1 MKMWRCKVANQLM
14 GILSVSGMLLFF
26 ASCDYLKDSEEPR
39 GVATLEITDAP
50 VDDANVNGVYITIS
64 EIKVDGKVFAGFEN
78 KMTINLLDYQNG
90 STKLLGTGNVDAGN
104 HKTITLVIDTEVDE
118 NGDSPGSFVLTND
131 LTKHK
136 LISNAQNDIEIDL
149 QKEFVI
155 DASGSS
161 KIVIDFDLRKTIRHT
176 LSNESSDFEFVSE
189 VELENSIRV
198 INHLNSGTIRG
209 TYDGGVFQTSGKVVA
224 YVYKKGE
231 WNPESE
237 IFIQSANE
245 LRFKKA
251 VNSSAVDASGNYR
264 LPFLDAGEY
273 EIHFVSYEK
282 NGADDRMNFSSLF
295 EVSSLTQGISPTSVT
310 VDAQSEATLNV
321 IVIGKII

>member
-1 MKMWRCKVANQLM
+1 M
-14 GILSVSGMLLFF
+14 
-26 ASCDYLKDSEEPR
+26 
-39 GVATLEITDAP
+39 
-50 VDDANVNGVYITIS
+50 
-64 EIKVDGKVFAGFEN
+64 
-78 KMTINLLDYQNG
+78 
-90 STKLLGTGNVDAGN
+90 
-104 HKTITLVIDTEVDE
+104 DE
-118 NGDSPGSFVLTND
+118 NGNSPGSFVLTKD
-131 LTKHK
+131 MQKHK
-136 LISNAQNDIEIDL
+136 LISGTKNTIEIDL
-149 QKEFVI
+149 QKEFTI

-176 LSNESSDFEFVSE
+176 LSNESSNYEFVSE
-189 VELENSIRV
+189 TELENSIRV

-209 TYDGGVFQTSGKVVA
+209 TYDGGVFPTSGKVVA

-231 WNPESE
+231 WNAESE
-237 IFIQSANE
+237 IFVHSANE
-245 LRFKKA
+245 LRFRNA
-251 VNSSAVDASGNYR
+251 VNSAAVDASGNYR

-295 EVSSLTQGISPTSVT
+295 EVSSLTQGVSPASVT